1 MKNEVPFTSSGN
13 SVKVA
18 FVVMVFKSGNL
29 WITSIAE
36 WGIWRE
42 EMFCGLMKDTE
53 KKKII

>member
-1 MKNEVPFTSSGN
+1 MKFLLPVLEILF
-13 SVKVA
+13 KVA

-29 WITSIAE
+29 WITSVVE

-42 EMFCGLMKDTE
+42 EMFCGLMKDAE

>member
-29 WITSIAE
+29 WITSVLNGEFGERKCFVA
-36 WGIWRE
+36 
-42 EMFCGLMKDTE
+42 L
-53 KKKII
+53 